1 MKANASKII
10 FQNNKI
16 SQKASDVYFFLP
28 LTSTHNTKPFLWG
41 TSLYCLTDRAD
52 TLKSFSHST
61 HKNPYRTSAGRTE
74 WETQHIIYSSDKI
87 NSQQCLQVSLLWSFI
102 PNFHRQV
109 SIVYQGHWLF
119 LNTKQIFGVKVNKW
133 HALLYLAKAQKT
145 VWKINTRQEQVSCK
159 NTGCTYSIKSYTVF

>member
-61 HKNPYRTSAGRTE
+61 HKNPYRTS
-74 WETQHIIYSSDKI
+74 
-87 NSQQCLQVSLLWSFI
+87 LLEELSERLSTSFT
-102 PNFHRQV
+102 P
-109 SIVYQGHWLF
+109 L
-119 LNTKQIFGVKVNKW
+119 TK
-133 HALLYLAKAQKT
+133 
-145 VWKINTRQEQVSCK
+145 
-159 NTGCTYSIKSYTVF
+159 